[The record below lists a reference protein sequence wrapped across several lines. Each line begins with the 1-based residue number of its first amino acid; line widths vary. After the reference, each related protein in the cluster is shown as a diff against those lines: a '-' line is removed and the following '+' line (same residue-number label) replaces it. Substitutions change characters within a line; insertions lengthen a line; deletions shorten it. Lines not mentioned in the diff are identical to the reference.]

1 MSTPMCS
8 LLATPLDIGG
18 GIERRWRQYSRWWS
32 TVLTRV
38 DPATFSSAASSVYRA
53 RQPERLSAM
62 VIPSIRPS
70 VCPSLCLSAS
80 PFVYP
85 SLWSTGRTELSSVF
99 FSSSDR
105 RKNFLLKA
113 AVYRVGQKVGCWFQA
128 NYVNKLRRYVYEEC
142 EQMRAST
149 ERMEHRLIFSGE
161 IFYVAIVLCLN
172 VLWLKAVNEITS
184 RQTRTSFVNTTS

>member
-70 VCPSLCLSAS
+70 VRLSVCL
-80 PFVYP
+80 PLP
-85 SLWSTGRTELSSVF
+85 LSIRHSGLLVEPNCRQF

-142 EQMRAST
+142 GQMRAST

-172 VLWLKAVNEITS
+172 ILWLKAVNEITS